1 MRRNEQDSEW
11 DRQREEEREE
21 TADLILSFYD
31 QKKERGERIN
41 KTEKE
46 GRKTEKE
53 QVRERKNK
61 RAESKRE
68 I

>member
-11 DRQREEEREE
+11 DRQKEEREE